1 MMTLLARISR
11 EITGLFVDDGAFAL
25 RILLVVWAGAV
36 AAYLEVP
43 SLYVGLLLLTGTSTL
58 LCESVWRALRR

>member
-1 MMTLLARISR
+1 MTLLSQIGR
-11 EITGLFVDDGAFAL
+11 EIAGLFVDDGAFAL

-43 SLYVGLLLLTGTSTL
+43 SPYVGLLLVIGTPAV
-58 LCESVWRALRR
+58 LCESVWCALRR